1 MLKHEN
7 MQIIFYQNLY
17 LFVPFCT
24 HALPLGEAKHKPPN
38 CTIQYEN
45 VVVPRGY
52 FFAVLFV
59 AISVAILCVSWL
71 FLLRGYFFSRAW
83 LSSWLFSNISWLIS
97 WPWLF
102 FAVRGYFP
110 RGYFSGICKKTI
122 VYHRKNSRAPR
133 GYFFAWLFLRRENAA
148 KTFEKIAVQNVA
160 ILYGRGMRGVIN
172 NFVAICSRVHWMR
185 FGS

>member
-52 FFAVLFV
+52 LFAVLFV

-71 FLLRGYFFSRAW
+71 FKALEAQGCPHGTAANVHVQPVTLQSAKAHHTAW
-83 LSSWLFSNISWLIS
+83 
-97 WPWLF
+97 
-102 FAVRGYFP
+102 
-110 RGYFSGICKKTI
+110 
-122 VYHRKNSRAPR
+122 
-133 GYFFAWLFLRRENAA
+133 
-148 KTFEKIAVQNVA
+148 
-160 ILYGRGMRGVIN
+160 
-172 NFVAICSRVHWMR
+172 
-185 FGS
+185 